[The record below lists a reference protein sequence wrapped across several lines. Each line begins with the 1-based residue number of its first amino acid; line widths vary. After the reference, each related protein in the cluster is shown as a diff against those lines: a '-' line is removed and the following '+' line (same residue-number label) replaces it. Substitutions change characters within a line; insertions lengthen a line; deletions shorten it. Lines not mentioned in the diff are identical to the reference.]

1 MIRKRPLLRPGI
13 PSPYSNVNHQ
23 KYVYITAQT
32 PFMSAINRVRRLLD
46 LASKRTDAHL
56 TTSELE
62 KTSNVVALIKE
73 KTRRPPEE
81 VCVKGTGKAIDKV
94 MNLALWLQNQEIYK
108 VRICTG
114 SVGAIDDVE
123 DTEQVE
129 DSGSRAQI
137 RMVSTLEV
145 FVSYK
150 S

>member
-1 MIRKRPLLRPGI
+1 
-13 PSPYSNVNHQ
+13 
-23 KYVYITAQT
+23 
-32 PFMSAINRVRRLLD
+32 MSAINRVRRLLD

-81 VCVKGTGKAIDKV
+81 VCIKGAGKAIDKV

-114 SVGAIDDVE
+114 SVGAVDDVE